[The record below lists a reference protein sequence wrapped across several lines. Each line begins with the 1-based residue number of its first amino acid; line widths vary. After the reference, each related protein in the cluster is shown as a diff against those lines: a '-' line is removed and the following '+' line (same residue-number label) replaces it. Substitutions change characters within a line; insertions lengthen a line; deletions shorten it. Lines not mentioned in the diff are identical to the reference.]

1 MLIKKLFAAFLT
13 ALACFNF
20 ATTAWAAEDK
30 FSHPFYAGITGGYG
44 STTWFALVPSANKQN
59 AALALSTPT
68 NVNEGGGTWGVFAG
82 WELMPSFAVEA
93 AFNRYAMANI
103 FFSRRSLF
111 AFTHQGRT
119 QFASNT
125 EDVSLMGKLMIFI
138 PRTTVRLY
146 SSVGVAG
153 VRRYDTLAN
162 LWRASPTFGLGLN
175 YNFTPHVMGEFGAN
189 YTGGYGESELTPASD
204 FVPFLYSIFMRLAY
218 RF

>member
-1 MLIKKLFAAFLT
+1 MLSKKLIAASLL
-13 ALACFNF
+13 ALACFGF
-20 ATTAWAAEDK
+20 AAAACATEDK

-44 STTWFALVPSANKQN
+44 STTWFALVPSQNKQN
-59 AALALSTPT
+59 AALALSTPIS
-68 NVNEGGGTWGVFAG
+68 VNEGGGTWGLFAG
-82 WELMPSFAVEA
+82 WELMPSFAIEA
-93 AFNRYAMANI
+93 AFNRYAMTNI
-103 FFSRRSLF
+103 YFSRRSLF
-111 AFTHQGRT
+111 SFQHQGRT

-125 EDVSLMGKLMIFI
+125 EDVSLMGKLMVFI
-138 PRTTVRLY
+138 PTTTVRVY

-162 LWRASPTFGLGLN
+162 LWRASPTFGFGLN

-189 YTGGYGESELTPASD
+189 YTGGYGESELTPATD